1 MTKFKP
7 SVEGLVHPEAN
18 QNTPFKNAPTVKPN
32 NKILQTKLLPF
43 LSKRYSADPKTDTPA
58 KTSPHKETLATMKKL
73 QIPTYDTCN
82 NGTIVFESDGK
93 IFVLKNKNIKEVEV
107 GCGI

>member
-1 MTKFKP
+1 VI
-7 SVEGLVHPEAN
+7 SSG
-18 QNTPFKNAPTVKPN
+18 KNN
-32 NKILQTKLLPF
+32 
-43 LSKRYSADPKTDTPA
+43 SYGH
-58 KTSPHKETLATMKKL
+58 PHKETLATMKKL